1 MASAV
6 KEYMGTYPAVR
17 LQHRPDYPVGKGL
30 EAWQDAEGATHL
42 KALIV
47 DDQAKRMVRKGVLV
61 AWSVGLSDV
70 QTQKSARAPR
80 FEIVGFRLTEVSLV
94 DSPSN
99 ARCGIQI
106 VGKSAAGSPRY
117 IGKVF
122 GTMKAGKPGKIE
134 KAARRFAG
142 DPAGFHRWLGKYA
155 EAERQKSLHAFLAE
169 TVNTTDDPQA
179 RETARAALR
188 RYGFG

>member
-1 MASAV
+1 MAAAV
-6 KEYMGTYPAVR
+6 REFLETYPAIR

-47 DDQAKRMVRKGVLV
+47 DDQAKRMVRKGVLR
-61 AWSVGLSDV
+61 AWSVGLTDV

-99 ARCGIQI
+99 ARCGIQ
-106 VGKSAAGSPRY
+106 VVAKSAAGSPRY
-117 IGKVF
+117 IGTVYRVTKLGRVKV
-122 GTMKAGKPGKIE
+122 TKARKRVP
-134 KAARRFAG
+134 AG
-142 DPAGFHRWLGKYA
+142 PDDFLVALLGSSDPAQREMARSVLSGR
-155 EAERQKSLHAFLAE
+155 HA
-169 TVNTTDDPQA
+169 
-179 RETARAALR
+179 
-188 RYGFG
+188 